1 MLSINNNSM
10 LNIKNNRLFIEI
22 NTFLICL
29 LPLALITGPAIPD
42 FIVILVSIFFLFY
55 FINKGF
61 KIITDKKLFIFFIFF
76 YFFLIF
82 SSLFSDYTWTSL
94 RFSMPYIRF
103 IFLSFCIGYLIQNN
117 HKKFYYCIFFSC
129 LLAVLILL
137 VDSTFQFFNNKN
149 IFGFVTTYRDWET
162 KT

>member
-61 KIITDKKLFIFFIFF
+61 KIITDKKFFIFFIFF
-76 YFFLIF
+76 FFFLFFFNI
-82 SSLFSDYTWTSL
+82 
-94 RFSMPYIRF
+94 F
-103 IFLSFCIGYLIQNN
+103 IFVFRLYLDFI
-117 HKKFYYCIFFSC
+117 KIFYALYKVYFSKFLYWIFNS
-129 LLAVLILL
+129 
-137 VDSTFQFFNNKN
+137 K
-149 IFGFVTTYRDWET
+149 
-162 KT
+162 

>member
-42 FIVILVSIFFLFY
+42 FIVILVSIFFLLY

-76 YFFLIF
+76 LFFFNI
-82 SSLFSDYTWTSL
+82 
-94 RFSMPYIRF
+94 F
-103 IFLSFCIGYLIQNN
+103 IFVFRLYLDFI
-117 HKKFYYCIFFSC
+117 KIFYALYKVYFSKFLYWIFNS
-129 LLAVLILL
+129 
-137 VDSTFQFFNNKN
+137 K
-149 IFGFVTTYRDWET
+149 
-162 KT
+162 